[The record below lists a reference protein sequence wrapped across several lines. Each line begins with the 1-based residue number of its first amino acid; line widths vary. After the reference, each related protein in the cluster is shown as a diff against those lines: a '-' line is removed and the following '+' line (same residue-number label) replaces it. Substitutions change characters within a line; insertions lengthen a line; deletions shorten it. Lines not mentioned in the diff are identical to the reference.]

1 MTAKSRPKNAAPSQD
16 DASKKSQ
23 KSSTNEVSGPGP
35 QGPPSGSCLGL
46 LVTTVFYIAL
56 IGAAGIAAFYLQQV
70 VEEIRQTNARHEESA
85 RQNAELSSK
94 MESAVQQVESLRS
107 VVDGL
112 ESSLGITRVELEA
125 AVSRMKRG
133 EVETRRVE
141 EALQKLQNDLLRD
154 LSEGINEVKE
164 ARERDFSSLEKTVEE
179 RLAEVSQSITASV
192 AEFTEA
198 QGETQSQL
206 ADLKL
211 RLGHIE
217 DPALIKQEL
226 SAIVDDVAELKT
238 AKKAADTEADS
249 FREQIGMVRE
259 EFQTRNQEVVSL
271 SQEVETVR
279 SVVQE
284 TNRDMKQ
291 IVSAAEAQVKDLKD
305 KTATLQS
312 NVEQVTGAVR
322 SVEEKVNTEAA
333 QAEKRSEDLESRV
346 MASEESVESLSAS
359 LADITTKVGTL
370 FAKQDA
376 HESSLAA
383 QGGLVERAKTELEA
397 VKSSVEKL
405 LSNTVLSG
413 ESLKD
418 SSPKEVV
425 YLEKRLAALEDSSSR
440 TKPEQLESLATTV
453 DELKSKAAQLEG
465 HDQAIST
472 LQEAL
477 REITQ
482 TVTGLSK
489 DKRKAGKKSKE
500 ENQLTASLDQQVDD
514 LEKRLAALEDSSSRM
529 KPEQLES
536 LRTMVDGLESKAAKL
551 EGHDQ
556 AISALQ
562 EALQKTT
569 DTLAVLNED
578 K

>member
-1 MTAKSRPKNAAPSQD
+1 MTAKNRAKSAASSQD

-35 QGPPSGSCLGL
+35 QGPRSGSCLGL

-56 IGAAGIAAFYLQQV
+56 IGAAGVAAFYLQQV

-94 MESAVQQVESLRS
+94 LESAAQQVESLRS

-154 LSEGINEVKE
+154 LSEGIKEVKE
-164 ARERDFSSLEKTVEE
+164 ARERDFSSLENTVEE

-198 QGETQSQL
+198 QGEAQSQL
-206 ADLKL
+206 ADLKV
-211 RLGHIE
+211 RLGHVE

-226 SAIVDDVAELKT
+226 SAIVDDLAELKT
-238 AKKAADTEADS
+238 AKKAAETEADS
-249 FREQIGMVRE
+249 FREQIGVVRE
-259 EFQTRNQEVVSL
+259 ELQTRNQEVASL
-271 SQEVETVR
+271 SQGVETVR

-284 TNRDMKQ
+284 TNRGMKE
-291 IVSAAEAQVKDLKD
+291 IVSAAEAQVQDLKD

-312 NVEQVTGAVR
+312 DVEQVTHAVR
-322 SVEEKVNTEAA
+322 DVEEKVNTEAA
-333 QAEKRSEDLESRV
+333 QAQRRSEDLESRV
-346 MASEESVESLSAS
+346 KASEESGDSVFAS
-359 LADITTKVGTL
+359 LADISTKVDTL
-370 FAKQDA
+370 FAKYDA

-383 QGGLVERAKTELEA
+383 QGDLVERAKTDLKQELEA
-397 VKSSVEKL
+397 VKSSVE
-405 LSNTVLSG
+405 SNTVLSG
-413 ESLKD
+413 KALKE
-418 SSPKEVV
+418 SSPKGVV
-425 YLEKRLAALEDSSSR
+425 HLEKRLAALEDR
-440 TKPEQLESLATTV
+440 MKPEQLESLATTV
-453 DELKSKAAQLEG
+453 DELKSKATQLEG

-472 LQEAL
+472 LQKAL
-477 REITQ
+477 QEIKQ
-482 TVTGLSK
+482 TLTGLSK
-489 DKRKAGKKSKE
+489 DKHKEKKSSKE
-500 ENQLTASLDQQVDD
+500 ENQLTASLDQQVDE